1 MSKLIVDVSYHNGVI
16 DWAKVKA
23 AGIQGAIIRC
33 GYGDNIASQDDKQFK
48 RNADECTRLGIPWGV
63 YIYSYAKTTA
73 QAKSEAAH
81 ALRLVAPYKGKMSY
95 PIYYDLEQR
104 GTESVAVQNGIV
116 FGDIVEAAG
125 YWCGIYSG
133 QYWYQKY
140 IGNRLDRFTKWV
152 ARYSSQKPVG
162 ISGSYDMWQYSSSGS
177 VPGINGRVDMNEV
190 YRDFPS
196 EILGGGSSGG
206 NGPRQVP
213 GNPINDM
220 GVKYR
225 AHCQTIGDC
234 AEVRDGQT
242 AGTTGFG
249 KRLEALYISLEE
261 AAKKL
266 GVDLKLRGKCH
277 IQGTGWVDLGYITKD
292 TMIGS
297 KGQSKRLEAIIL
309 EIEGLPEGYE
319 LQYRTHIQTIGWTGW
334 VASGFASGSVGFKK
348 GIEAIQIRLIKK

>member
-16 DWAKVKA
+16 AWDKVKA

-33 GYGDNIASQDDKQFK
+33 GYGDNIAAQDDKQFK

-63 YIYSYAKTTA
+63 YLYSYAKNTA
-73 QAKSEAAH
+73 QAISEAEH
-81 ALRLVAPYKGKMSY
+81 VLRLVAPYKDKMSY
-95 PIYYDLEQR
+95 PVYYDLEQA
-104 GTESVAVQNGIV
+104 GTESVAAQNAIV
-116 FGDIVEAAG
+116 FGDIIEAAG

-133 QYWYQKY
+133 QYWWQKY
-140 IGNRLDRFTKWV
+140 LGSKLDRFTKWV
-152 ARYSSQKPVG
+152 ARYSSKKPEG
-162 ISGSYDMWQYSSSGS
+162 ISGTYDIWQYASNGKVNGISG
-177 VPGINGRVDMNEV
+177 NVDMNEV

-196 EILGGGSSGG
+196 EIKGGGSSAKSK
-206 NGPRQVP
+206 QVP
-213 GNPINDM
+213 GNPVNDM

-234 AEVRDGQT
+234 PEVRDGQT

-249 KRLEALYISLEE
+249 KRLEALWISLEE

-266 GVDLKLRGKCH
+266 GVELKLKGKCH

-297 KGQSKRLEAIIL
+297 KGKSKRLEAIIL

-334 VASGFASGSVGFKK
+334 VAAGFASGSVGFRK
-348 GIEAIQIRLIKK
+348 GIEAVQIRIVKK

>member
-1 MSKLIVDVSYHNGVI
+1 MSKLVIDVSYHNGVI
-16 DWAKVKA
+16 DWNKVKA

-95 PIYYDLEQR
+95 PIYYDLEQP
-104 GTESVAVQNGIV
+104 GTESMAVQNGIV
-116 FGDIVEAAG
+116 FGDIIEAAG

-133 QYWYQKY
+133 QYWWQKY
-140 IGNRLDRFTKWV
+140 LGNKLDRFTKWV
-152 ARYSSQKPVG
+152 ARYSNQKPVG
-162 ISGSYDMWQYSSSGS
+162 ISGSYDMWQYSSSGR
-177 VPGINGRVDMNEV
+177 VPGISGRVDMNEV

-196 EILGGGSSGG
+196 EILGGGYSGG
-206 NGPRQVP
+206 NGPRQIP
-213 GNPINDM
+213 GNPVNDM

-242 AGTTGFG
+242 AGTIDYST
-249 KRLEALYISLEE
+249 RLEGFWLNLEE
-261 AAKKL
+261 VMKKL
-266 GVDLKLRGKCH
+266 GVQLKVRAKAH
-277 IQGTGWVDLGYITKD
+277 MQSIGWVDLGYITKD
-292 TMIGS
+292 TLIGS
-297 KGQSKRLEAIIL
+297 KGKGKRLEAFIL
-309 EIEGLPEGYE
+309 EIEGLPTGYRLE
-319 LQYRTHIQTIGWTGW
+319 YRSYVQSVGWTGW
-334 VASGFASGSVGFKK
+334 VAAGFATGSVGFGKR
-348 GIEAIQIRLIKK
+348 IEAIQIRIAKK

>member
-1 MSKLIVDVSYHNGVI
+1 MSNLVIDVSYHNGVI
-16 DWAKVKA
+16 DWNKVKA

-95 PIYYDLEQR
+95 PIYYDLEQP
-104 GTESVAVQNGIV
+104 GTESMAVQNGIV
-116 FGDIVEAAG
+116 FGDIIEAAG

-133 QYWYQKY
+133 QYWWQKY
-140 IGNRLDRFTKWV
+140 LGNKLDRFTKWV
-152 ARYSSQKPVG
+152 ARYSNQKPVG
-162 ISGSYDMWQYSSSGS
+162 ISGSYDMWQYSSSGR
-177 VPGINGRVDMNEV
+177 VPGISGRVDMNEV

-206 NGPRQVP
+206 NGPRQIP
-213 GNPINDM
+213 GNPVNDM

-242 AGTTGFG
+242 AGTIDYST
-249 KRLEALYISLEE
+249 RLEGFWLNLEE
-261 AAKKL
+261 VMKKL
-266 GVDLKLRGKCH
+266 GVQLKVRAKAH
-277 IQGTGWVDLGYITKD
+277 MQSIGWVDLGYITKD
-292 TMIGS
+292 TLIGS
-297 KGQSKRLEAIIL
+297 KGKGKRLEAFIL
-309 EIEGLPEGYE
+309 EIEGLPTGYRLE
-319 LQYRTHIQTIGWTGW
+319 YRSYVQSVGWTGW
-334 VASGFASGSVGFKK
+334 VAAGFATGSVGFGKR
-348 GIEAIQIRLIKK
+348 IEAIQIRIAKK